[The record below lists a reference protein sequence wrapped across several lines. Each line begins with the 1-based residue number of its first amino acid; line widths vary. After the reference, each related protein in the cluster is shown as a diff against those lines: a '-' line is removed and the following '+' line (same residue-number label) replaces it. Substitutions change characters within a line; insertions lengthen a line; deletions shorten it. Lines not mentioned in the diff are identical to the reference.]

1 MRGTTKIFL
10 AAILGIFLAILP
22 VSATITQISQGNTV
36 FLGEDGLDVTNAL
49 GPDSQIGWWASGA
62 DIQHSAPSGNVP
74 ITSKTQFSVTPTLFG
89 SQLGTWY
96 RIDAAGKVN
105 GTAFIVADP
114 SLLLRVEDTSVNVD
128 VSQNKWVYRGD
139 EIGFRIETNLNAI
152 AQRPGAPPAFITI
165 KVQAPD
171 GGMYSA
177 LVNSAGTANMIENIP
192 VSTSPYSTGP
202 WWDTGNSIYAP
213 GTYTIWAECNV
224 NHMKDN
230 YGVTGKTLTTQTAML
245 NTERN
250 PLISVS
256 VPTTGSTTQGTQ
268 TPVTV
273 TTTKSSTVTTTI
285 PKTSPTTVVLT
296 ATPIISAATMT
307 QTSNATLAAPVET
320 TTKKAPGFEMVLSLI
335 ALSGIALVSLTRKK

>member
-1 MRGTTKIFL
+1 MMSGTTKIFL

-62 DIQHSAPSGNVP
+62 DIQHSAPSGNIP
-74 ITSKTQFSVTPTLFG
+74 IPSKTQFSVTPTLFG

-152 AQRPGAPPAFITI
+152 AQRPGAPAALITI

-177 LVNSAGTANMIENIP
+177 LVNSAGAHMIENIP
-192 VSTSPYSTGP
+192 VSTSPFTTGS

-273 TTTKSSTVTTTI
+273 TTTKSPTVTTTI
-285 PKTSPTTVVLT
+285 PKTTPTTVVLT
-296 ATPIISAATMT
+296 ATPTVSAATMT
-307 QTSNATLAAPVET
+307 QSSTTIAAPVET
-320 TTKKAPGFEMVLSLI
+320 TTKKSPGFEMVLSLI
-335 ALSGIALVSLTRKK
+335 ALSGIALVSLTRRK